1 MAVTVRVP
9 TALRKYTGN
18 QEFVQAE
25 GGNISE
31 LIESLEAAF
40 PGVKTRLCDDAGQLR
55 RFINI
60 FVDGEDIRFLKGAE
74 TELAEGREVSIVPSI
89 AGG

>member
-1 MAVTVRVP
+1 MPVTVRVP
-9 TALRKYTGN
+9 TALRKFTRD
-18 QEFVQAE
+18 QELVETQGAT
-25 GGNISE
+25 IRE
-31 LIESLEAAF
+31 LIDNLESDF
-40 PGVKTRLCDDAGQLR
+40 PGVKNRLCDDTGNLR

-60 FVDGEDIRFLKGAE
+60 FVDGEDIRFLKGPD